1 MNIEEL
7 EKRLEENSKHI
18 IENANRIEENLTK
31 IHQNTGALGILKEF
45 KSDARKFFIMWI
57 ITFIAF
63 MGLLAYTIF
72 LLNDVGAN
80 QDTIEIQDVETIDNT
95 HIKIGDDIWEKS
107 E

>member
-18 IENANRIEENLTK
+18 IENANRIESNLTQ

-63 MGLLAYTIF
+63 IGLLGYTIY
-72 LLNDVGAN
+72 LLND
-80 QDTIEIQDVETIDNT
+80 IKVETTTQEVTQENDSGSNNY
-95 HIKIGDDIWEKS
+95 IGRDGDING
-107 E
+107 